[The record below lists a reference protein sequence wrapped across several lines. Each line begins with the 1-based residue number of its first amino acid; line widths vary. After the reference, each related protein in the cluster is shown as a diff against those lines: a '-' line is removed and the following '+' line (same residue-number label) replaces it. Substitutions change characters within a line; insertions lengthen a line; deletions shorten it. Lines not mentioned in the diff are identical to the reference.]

1 MAKGKLLTLGETDF
15 IKKTFGIGFH
25 LEVTLQENKELK

>member
-1 MAKGKLLTLGETDF
+1 MAKGKLLTVGRTDF

-25 LEVTLQENKELK
+25 LEVAL